1 MEIAMS
7 NNNERADRAESALW
21 TYLEHAQPFRKNYAS
36 AEWQAGIAG
45 LIGDLLHLASRAELD
60 PISVAQQGLVK
71 FECDRRW
78 PVDGIAPDRNDIVDV
93 RITTE
98 HRHLQHVRIDRKEP
112 A

>member
-60 PISVAQQGLVK
+60 PISIMRTSDQVLTALSRATVSP
-71 FECDRRW
+71 R
-78 PVDGIAPDRNDIVDV
+78 
-93 RITTE
+93 
-98 HRHLQHVRIDRKEP
+98 
-112 A
+112 